1 MRWNG
6 MIIANMEFISVIG
19 MAPTI
24 YVDAVKVVSEMLI
37 TELICLTCS
46 ATIQSLATTTAVAAR
61 GRSFL
66 FQCSDCAKLESE

>member
-24 YVDAVKVVSEMLI
+24 YVDAVKVVSKYENSC
-37 TELICLTCS
+37 ECH
-46 ATIQSLATTTAVAAR
+46 R
-61 GRSFL
+61 
-66 FQCSDCAKLESE
+66 